1 MTGRLPFHAIPVV
14 IDGEIRLR
22 IYEGRD
28 LEVDMPLRPRQ
39 ALVLAGQL
47 LNLALTADISAASA
61 DGRMLEPAGKQDVAQ
76 GDIPHG

>member
-1 MTGRLPFHAIPVV
+1 MTTLPLHAIPVIV
-14 IDGEIRLR
+14 NDQVRLR
-22 IYEGRD
+22 VYAGRD
-28 LEVDMPLRPRQ
+28 LKVDMPLRPRQ
-39 ALVLAGQL
+39 ALVLAAQL

>member
-1 MTGRLPFHAIPVV
+1 MTALPFHAIPVL
-14 IDGEIRLR
+14 IDDQSGLR
-22 IYEGRD
+22 IYAGRD
-28 LEVDMPLRPRQ
+28 LKVDMPLRRRQ

>member
-1 MTGRLPFHAIPVV
+1 MTASPFPAVQVV
-14 IDGEIRLR
+14 IDGQARLR
-22 IYEGRD
+22 IRAGRD
-28 LEVDMPLRPRQ
+28 LKVDMPLRRRQ

-47 LNLALTADISAASA
+47 LNLAMTADITAASA